1 MIYFVALGL
10 PFKRSVWQAG
20 RAGRAGSTWLAPVTT
35 QLSTHR
41 SPHTH
46 THAHTDRQKT
56 RHMCRQSEIFTR
68 KALYA
73 GKVNVIKRAQEEEEE
88 EPLLASSS
96 YGNGHIMRGI

>member
-1 MIYFVALGL
+1 MIYFAALGL

-20 RAGRAGSTWLAPVTT
+20 RAGRQHLAGSCDNTAEHT
-35 QLSTHR
+35 QKPAHSHR
-41 SPHTH
+41 QT
-46 THAHTDRQKT
+46 KT

-73 GKVNVIKRAQEEEEE
+73 GKVNVIKRAQEEVE